1 MSRKRITLVASLFV
15 FAPLAGCE
23 QPSEPPRYRF
33 VSGEIAEIRPE
44 TGELFLR
51 PRDRTEARPPAVAC
65 VVTGDAEI
73 DIQGRLVHLRE
84 LRAGDAVEVL
94 GYFEQARGE
103 RFVVCVA
110 RVERAGLPGTAV
122 GDVPPAAPNSS
133 DAP

>member
-1 MSRKRITLVASLFV
+1 MSRTPIALIASLV
-15 FAPLAGCE
+15 LLAPLVGCE

-73 DIQGRLVHLRE
+73 DIQGRLAHLRE

-103 RFVVCVA
+103 RFVVCLA
-110 RVERAGLPGTAV
+110 RVERAGSAGTSTS
-122 GDVPPAAPNSS
+122 DVPLSTLDSS